1 MINKKALLFLVLCLA
16 FMGYSFSIYLQPSL
30 RAGTTSSQQQQLSA
44 DGKLVWQKY
53 NCQSCH
59 QLYGLGGYL
68 GPDLTNVYSAPGKT
82 EAYLKA
88 IILGGNKQMQGF
100 KLSEEEQHQLMEFL
114 KVADQSGSADPRK
127 FRIESDGMIR

>member
-1 MINKKALLFLVLCLA
+1 MV
-16 FMGYSFSIYLQPSL
+16 YSFSIYLQPSL
-30 RAGTTSSQQQQLSA
+30 RAGTTSSEQQTLSA

-68 GPDLTNVYSAPGKT
+68 GPDLTNVYSAPGKS

-88 IILGGNKQMQGF
+88 IIIGGNKQMQGF
-100 KLSEEEQHQLMEFL
+100 QLSEDEQHQLMEFL
-114 KVADQSGSADPRK
+114 KVTDKSGSSDPRK